1 MDEQNDRRTL
11 GEAIKARRLELGLSQ
26 EELARRMVDHGDQ
39 TFRQSDVSRL
49 ERGKVALPHR
59 DRLEHMAAVLGLS
72 LGELLARSG
81 WSGWCDRSVE
91 AIVPAD
97 ANGPGDAPIVV
108 LDARDPVKWTDW
120 EEPASGDARLREAL
134 AQSRR
139 TIARSEHVLKQ
150 AKMLQANFEQP
161 LPGRPP
167 RIAPSQTAGESR
179 VGESTRSRGEDQSHS
194 STARLP
200 DSSTPPQ

>member
-1 MDEQNDRRTL
+1 MDDQNDRRTL

-26 EELARRMVDHGDQ
+26 EELARRMIDRGDL

-59 DRLEHMAAVLGLS
+59 DRLEHMAAVLGIS

-97 ANGPGDAPIVV
+97 DSGPEDVPIVV
-108 LDARDPVKWTDW
+108 LEARDSVKWTDW
-120 EEPASGDARLREAL
+120 EEPERGDARLREAL
-134 AQSRR
+134 DQSRR
-139 TIARSEHVLKQ
+139 TIARSEQVLKQ

-167 RIAPSQTAGESR
+167 RTARSRTAGEGR
-179 VGESTRSRGEDQSHS
+179 VGESTRSRGDDQSHS